1 MTASRRDW
9 IPQRLMTVQEV
20 AELLQI
26 SERQIRRLLA
36 DHQLQETRVGRSV
49 RISPEALVAFL
60 GPGMTQHAER

>member
-1 MTASRRDW
+1 MTAPLPDW

-26 SERQIRRLLA
+26 SERQVRRLLA

>member
-1 MTASRRDW
+1 
-9 IPQRLMTVQEV
+9 MTVQEV